1 MKARTKREIRKEKI
15 RRQKTRTIITWGVVG
30 VTIVTMSAY
39 LLWINVRPAAG
50 QSVPVMED
58 TGHVEEGQDP
68 GPYNSNPPTSGKH
81 YANEYE
87 AGFYEENSP
96 EARVPYPEGYLG
108 HNLEHGYVIIWYNC
122 DLNSDEECSLLKGQI
137 KSVIEDANNFKVIA
151 FPWKTIDEPVMMT
164 SWGQIERF
172 DNFDPKAALNFISR
186 NRNHAPE
193 PNAP

>member
-1 MKARTKREIRKEKI
+1 VKARTQREIRKEKI
-15 RRQKTRTIITWGVVG
+15 CRQKTRTIITWGVVG

-39 LLWINVRPAAG
+39 LLWI
-50 QSVPVMED
+50 
-58 TGHVEEGQDP
+58 
-68 GPYNSNPPTSGKH
+68 YNSNPPTSGKH

-87 AGFYEENSP
+87 AGFYDENSP
-96 EARVPYPEGYLG
+96 EAQVPYPEGYLG

-137 KSVIEDANNFKVIA
+137 KSVIDDAKIFKVLA
-151 FPWKTIDEPVMMT
+151 FPWKTIDEPVVMT

-172 DNFDPKAALNFISR
+172 DNFDPEAALNFISR